1 MRAHRGAPLDN
12 KDNNDD
18 VTRGVDRDRAT
29 LRTARPREQRPPRS
43 VAAARP
49 IEPSIPVSLGALG
62 LRLAQG
68 ALMVHNGLDKLADP
82 EGFAEFVVSQHLD
95 FLPDA
100 LTPEQWTIGAAGV
113 EIVAPVLLAIG
124 VLPRLSALS
133 LLGTMSMAVVFHVH
147 ATGLEG
153 FPLGVVEAHQY
164 AFETAFAVRG
174 HVSLSL
180 PRGTGEIFRDEVVVW
195 GPKTRCT
202 RMLFYKH
209 KAWIG

>member
-1 MRAHRGAPLDN
+1 MTMSLAASTSITQPFAPRA
-12 KDNNDD
+12 
-18 VTRGVDRDRAT
+18 RANT
-29 LRTARPREQRPPRS
+29 CRRS
-43 VAAARP
+43 VAMRAS
-49 IEPSIPVSLGALG
+49 ESEQSIPVSLGALG

-82 EGFAEFVVSQHLD
+82 DGFAEFVVSQHLD

-164 AFETAFAVRG
+164 AFETA
-174 HVSLSL
+174 SLYAAMYL
-180 PRGTGEIFRDEVVVW
+180 YLFLA
-195 GPKTRCT
+195 GPGRFSAMK
-202 RMLFYKH
+202 
-209 KAWIG
+209 

>member
-1 MRAHRGAPLDN
+1 MHSRVACGHIAARRSIIRIIMTMSLAASTAIAQPFAPRAHAN
-12 KDNNDD
+12 KG
-18 VTRGVDRDRAT
+18 R
-29 LRTARPREQRPPRS
+29 RS
-43 VAAARP
+43 VATRASES
-49 IEPSIPVSLGALG
+49 EPSIPVSLGALG

-82 EGFAEFVVSQHLD
+82 DGFAEFVVSQHLD

-164 AFETAFAVRG
+164 AFETA
-174 HVSLSL
+174 SLYAAMYL
-180 PRGTGEIFRDEVVVW
+180 YLFLA
-195 GPKTRCT
+195 GPGRFSAMK
-202 RMLFYKH
+202 
-209 KAWIG
+209 